1 MNSTITIS
9 SDGMNLLPDSSKNP
23 VNRQSGYHPIS
34 LPKGKSY
41 RNILSKFCS
50 VTRLSKLPSNRSLAS
65 SIPIGSISG
74 SSHSPGSRPQC
85 QRQLP
90 VRYSALSF
98 FREKPPMAKAAVCRS
113 SRSTPFYSI
122 QASERRKAGA
132 RLTSETGDLLPD
144 VRRSLHDTVNSRA
157 WFLLLLR
164 RSERGSSV
172 L

>member
-1 MNSTITIS
+1 MPTSAA
-9 SDGMNLLPDSSKNP
+9 G
-23 VNRQSGYHPIS
+23 
-34 LPKGKSY
+34 
-41 RNILSKFCS
+41 S
-50 VTRLSKLPSNRSLAS
+50 VLCA
-65 SIPIGSISG
+65 
-74 SSHSPGSRPQC
+74 
-85 QRQLP
+85 
-90 VRYSALSF
+90 VF

-132 RLTSETGDLLPD
+132 RLTPETGNLLPD

-164 RSERGSSV
+164 RSERGSPV

>member
-1 MNSTITIS
+1 MNSTITTS
-9 SDGMNLLPDSSKNP
+9 SDGRGLLPDSSKNP
-23 VNRQSGYHPIS
+23 VNRQSGPDILAERQIVLKHPLEVLLGYKAEPIAVEPLAGIVHS
-34 LPKGKSY
+34 HRRYIRWQPLAWQQAAMPTSAAG
-41 RNILSKFCS
+41 S
-50 VTRLSKLPSNRSLAS
+50 VLCA
-65 SIPIGSISG
+65 
-74 SSHSPGSRPQC
+74 
-85 QRQLP
+85 
-90 VRYSALSF
+90 VF